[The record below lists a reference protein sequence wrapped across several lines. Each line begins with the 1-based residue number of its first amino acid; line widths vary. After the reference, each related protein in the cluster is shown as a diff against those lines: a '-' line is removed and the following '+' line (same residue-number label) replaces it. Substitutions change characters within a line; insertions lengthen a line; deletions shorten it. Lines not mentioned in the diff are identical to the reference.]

1 MRRTDHRQTP
11 ALNQERRR
19 RVAFEAARLMATTG
33 LADYHQAKIKAAQ
46 RLGISDEAALP
57 RNSEIEEQ
65 LREYQRL
72 FQNADQPR
80 ELHRRREAALKAM
93 TFFERFEPRLVG
105 SVLDGSADGH
115 TAVCLH
121 LYDDDADAVARFL
134 IDADIPAQARTRRL
148 RLDRERDG
156 DFPEWCFSADG
167 VAFEITVL
175 PTTLLRQAPLSPVDG
190 KPMRRAS
197 MTTLRDLLADGTL

>member
-1 MRRTDHRQTP
+1 
-11 ALNQERRR
+11 
-19 RVAFEAARLMATTG
+19 MATTG